1 MSDNS
6 RRASPWMIV
15 LIGGLAILVLAID
28 QITKA
33 LVIAHL
39 VEGSSVEVIPGVFEL
54 VFVRNPGAAF
64 SIAGG
69 MTWIFSILASAV
81 VVVIIVLAR
90 RIHSVRWAVMLGLLL
105 GGTLG
110 NLTDRLFREPGLG
123 NGHVIDFISTPWM
136 MPAIY
141 NVADMCIVAAMIL
154 FAWFSL
160 LGLKLD
166 GTRESSSR
174 KSAESA

>member
-6 RRASPWMIV
+6 RRASPWMIG
-15 LIGGLAILVLAID
+15 LIGGLAVLVLAID

-33 LVIAHL
+33 LVIANL
-39 VEGSSVEVIPGVFEL
+39 VERSSVEVIPGVFEL

-81 VVVIIVLAR
+81 VVTIIVLAR

-110 NLTDRLFREPGLG
+110 NLTDRLLREPGLG

-141 NVADMCIVAAMIL
+141 NVADICIVVAMIL

>member
-1 MSDNS
+1 VSETA
-6 RRASPWMIV
+6 RRASFWMIA
-15 LIGGLAILVLAID
+15 LIVGLALCVLAVD
-28 QITKA
+28 QVAKA
-33 LVIAHL
+33 VVVDNL
-39 VEGSSVEVIPGVFEL
+39 VEGDTVTVIPGVLNL

-69 MTWIFSILASAV
+69 MTWIFSILAFAV
-81 VVVIIVLAR
+81 VVTIAVLAR

-105 GGTLG
+105 GGTMG
-110 NLTDRLFREPGLG
+110 NLTDRLLREPGFG

-141 NVADMCIVAAMIL
+141 NVADMCIVSAMIL

-166 GTRESSSR
+166 GTREVSSR
-174 KSAESA
+174 KSASTT

>member
-1 MSDNS
+1 MSERS

-15 LIGGLAILVLAID
+15 LIGGLASLILVVD
-28 QITKA
+28 QVTKA
-33 LVIAHL
+33 LVVAGL
-39 VEGSSVEVIPGVFEL
+39 VEGRTVDVFPGVL
-54 VFVRNPGAAF
+54 QLIFVRNPGAAF

-69 MTWIFSILASAV
+69 TTWIFSILATAV
-81 VVVIIVLAR
+81 VVTIVVLAR

-110 NLTDRLFREPGLG
+110 NLTDRVFREPGLG

-141 NVADMCIVAAMIL
+141 NFADMCIVAAMIL

-174 KSAESA
+174 KPAESA

>member
-1 MSDNS
+1 MSETA
-6 RRASPWMIV
+6 RRASAW
-15 LIGGLAILVLAID
+15 LILLICGLAGLVLLID
-28 QITKA
+28 QVSKM
-33 LVIAHL
+33 LVVNGL
-39 VEGSSVEVIPGVFEL
+39 VEGKSVDVIPGVLQL

-69 MTWIFSILASAV
+69 MTWIFSILACGV
-81 VVVIIVLAR
+81 VVTIAVLAR
-90 RIHSVRWAVMLGLLL
+90 RIHSVRWAVMFGLLL

-110 NLTDRLFREPGLG
+110 NLTDRLVREPAFG

-141 NVADMCIVAAMIL
+141 NFADMCIVSSMIL

-166 GTRESSSR
+166 GTREVSAK
-174 KSAESA
+174 KSAREK

>member
-1 MSDNS
+1 MSERS
-6 RRASPWMIV
+6 RRASPWMIL
-15 LIGGLAILVLAID
+15 LIGGLAAFVLLID
-28 QITKA
+28 QVTKA
-33 LVIAHL
+33 LVIAGL
-39 VEGSSVEVIPGVFEL
+39 VEGKTVEVIPGVFEL
-54 VFVRNPGAAF
+54 VFVRNSGAAF

-69 MTWIFSILASAV
+69 MTWIFSILATAV
-81 VVVIIVLAR
+81 VVTIFILAR

-110 NLTDRLFREPGLG
+110 NLTDRVFREPGLG

-174 KSAESA
+174 KSVESA